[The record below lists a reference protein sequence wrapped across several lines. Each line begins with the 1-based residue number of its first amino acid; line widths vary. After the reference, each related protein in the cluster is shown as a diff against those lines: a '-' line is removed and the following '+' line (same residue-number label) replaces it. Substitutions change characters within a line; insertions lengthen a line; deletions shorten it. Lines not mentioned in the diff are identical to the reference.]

1 MILPLFAFAVTAIA
15 PQQDPSQDPAAPAT
29 PLQLVLTVKA
39 LEFDQGRG
47 GRFPSL
53 STDGIGNVHICW
65 FANGSEQGKTRLQHT
80 AWNGKTWLDTS
91 TLEQGNN
98 WLVNWA
104 DFAKYQQDSS
114 GSAIACW
121 QTFAKDKRGYGLT
134 KKTRSLKNGAWSSA
148 APLHADQKAVEHGFV
163 SLAALG
169 GNSFFATWLQSTA
182 SGPPT
187 QLRYAIQ
194 HTDGTAS
201 VEYVLD
207 DLVCDCCS
215 TAAIALP
222 DGQVV
227 VAYRNRSE
235 AEVRDLRI
243 VRGDPTDPGSW
254 TEPAAVDK
262 EEWRTQSCPVNG
274 PALANDGNYISLV
287 FYTEGSSGFKQV
299 KYLTSTDG
307 GKSFGLPL
315 PIAGGEDCL
324 GRVSVAQMPNGGP
337 AIVSWLQQKE
347 GSAFW
352 MATAIPRK
360 GRPSAVVEIAQVSGA
375 RTDGFLQLAVTQ
387 EGALAAW
394 TAKTDQGLAVQTAR
408 LLLQSSKE

>member
-1 MILPLFAFAVTAIA
+1 MVLSVIVCLAALYAS
-15 PQQDPSQDPAAPAT
+15 SQEPAAAVVPA
-29 PLQLVLTVKA
+29 PLALSVQP
-39 LEFDQGRG
+39 LEFEAGAG

-53 STDGIGNVHICW
+53 STDGIGNVFVCW
-65 FANGSEQGKTRLQHT
+65 FAKGSEQGDTRLQHST
-80 AWNGKTWLDTS
+80 WNGKTWQPAT
-91 TLEQGNN
+91 TLAQGSD

-104 DFAKYQQDSS
+104 DFAKYQQDSA

-121 QTFAKDKRGYGLT
+121 QTFAADKRGYGVT
-134 KKTRSLKNGAWSSA
+134 KKTRSLKKGAWSNP
-148 APLHADQKAVEHGFV
+148 APLHADQQAVEHGFV
-163 SLAALG
+163 ALAALG
-169 GNSFFATWLQSTA
+169 ENRFFATWLQSTA

-222 DGQVV
+222 SGQVV

-235 AEVRDLRI
+235 GEVRDLRI
-243 VRGDPTDPGSW
+243 VRGDPTDPDSW

-262 EEWRTQSCPVNG
+262 EGWRTQSCPVNG
-274 PALANDGNYISLV
+274 PALAHDGNFISLV
-287 FYTEGSSGFKQV
+287 FFTEGSTGFKQA
-299 KYLTSTDG
+299 KYLTSSDG
-307 GKSFGLPL
+307 GKSFGFPL

-324 GRVSVAQMPNGGP
+324 GRVSVAQMSNGGP

-352 MATAIPRK
+352 MAAAIPRK
-360 GRPSAVVEIAQVSGA
+360 GKPSAVVEIAQVSGA
-375 RTDGFLQLAVTQ
+375 RADGFLQLAVTPT
-387 EGALAAW
+387 GALAAW
-394 TAKTDQGLAVQTAR
+394 TADTNHGKSVKTAVLSVQ
-408 LLLQSSKE
+408 

>member
-1 MILPLFAFAVTAIA
+1 MILPVIMVAI
-15 PQQDPSQDPAAPAT
+15 T
-29 PLQLVLTVKA
+29 PLALQQAPEASAPIPPLALTVHA
-39 LEFDQGRG
+39 LEFEAGDG

-53 STDGIGNVHICW
+53 STDGAGNVHLCW
-65 FANGSEQGKTRLQHT
+65 FANGNEQGETRLQHS
-80 AWNGKTWLDTS
+80 AWNGKTWQSS
-91 TLEQGNN
+91 TTLAQGSD

-104 DFAKYQQDSS
+104 DFAKYQQDES

-121 QTFAKDKRGYGLT
+121 QTFSPDKRGYGVT
-134 KKTRSLKNGAWSSA
+134 KKMRKGNKAAWSNA
-148 APLHADQKAVEHGFV
+148 ASLHEDQKAVEHGFV

-169 GNSFFATWLQSTA
+169 GNRFFATWLQSTV

-194 HTDGTAS
+194 HVDGTTSA
-201 VEYVLD
+201 EYVLD

-215 TAAIALP
+215 TAAIALA
-222 DGQVV
+222 DGHVV

-235 AEVRDLRI
+235 SEVRDLRI
-243 VRGDPTDPGSW
+243 VRGDPTDPSSW
-254 TEPAAVDK
+254 TEPTAVDK
-262 EEWRTQSCPVNG
+262 EGWRTQSCPVNG

-287 FYTEGSSGFKQV
+287 FYTEGSAGLKQV

-315 PIAGGEDCL
+315 PLAGGKDCL

-347 GSAFW
+347 GAAFW
-352 MATAIPRK
+352 MAMAIPRQGK
-360 GRPSAVVEIAQVSGA
+360 PSAVVEIAQVSGA
-375 RTDGFLQLAVTQ
+375 RADGFLQLAVT
-387 EGALAAW
+387 EGGVLAAW
-394 TAKTDQGLAVQTAR
+394 TADTKQGKSVLAAR
-408 LLLQSSKE
+408 LTVD